1 MFLLQIDTITKAVAD
16 TTAQVTT
23 ATAPKELRFIDL
35 LFSGGWVMVPLLL
48 LFFLALVIF
57 IERYLTI
64 RKASKD
70 ETNLMQQ
77 VKESIT
83 AGKLDSALAICRSSN
98 TALGRMLQKGLLRIG
113 RPIKDIEGAIE
124 NIGKLEVSKLEKN
137 ISILGI
143 VAGIAPMLGF
153 VGTISGVIRIFY
165 NISLTDN
172 ISMGTIA
179 GGLYEKMITS
189 ASGLIIG
196 ILAYVAYHVLNIMVD
211 RVILKM
217 ETDAVEFIDLLEEP
231 IIHNPDK
238 SIKTNIH
245 HLKKE
250 LLVSRKSISPLRE
263 AISRFSKSESKYIND
278 ESKLFIRDLYDHTVQ
293 VLDMVESYR
302 DTINGL
308 QDLYLSEISFKM
320 NQVMQILTIISVI
333 FVPLTFLAGI
343 YGMNFDVLPELH
355 WKYGYMY
362 FWIFSVYRI

>member
-23 ATAPKELRFIDL
+23 APAPKELRFIDL
-35 LFSGGWVMVPLLL
+35 LFSGGWVMIPLLL

-98 TALGRMLQKGLLRIG
+98 TPLGRMLQKGLLRIG

-189 ASGLIIG
+189 AGGLIIG

-231 IIHNPDK
+231 G
-238 SIKTNIH
+238 
-245 HLKKE
+245 
-250 LLVSRKSISPLRE
+250 R
-263 AISRFSKSESKYIND
+263 
-278 ESKLFIRDLYDHTVQ
+278 
-293 VLDMVESYR
+293 
-302 DTINGL
+302 
-308 QDLYLSEISFKM
+308 
-320 NQVMQILTIISVI
+320 
-333 FVPLTFLAGI
+333 
-343 YGMNFDVLPELH
+343 
-355 WKYGYMY
+355 
-362 FWIFSVYRI
+362 